1 MEDKKR
7 KKEDKRKRETSQ
19 KVVEQKNKVP
29 ELTKPPSAQSPA
41 TSNSVSPSPGPV
53 PSSTPSAATP
63 AASALPQGGNNA
75 KRPAVA
81 NGQPSPST
89 QNSQRYMPREVPP
102 RFRCQQDH
110 KVLLKRGQ
118 PPLSSM
124 LLGGGNSGGDSPNES
139 VASASD
145 PSQGPVGPAA
155 PSLPHTSSPS
165 SIAASTSNYANS
177 MWGASSGSQ
186 PLSQGR
192 EKVIVDRS
200 DLKEWPSIAAGDGS
214 KLGDTA
220 GTGGA
225 DGSGILNCSASWGER
240 HPQQQAKVVGGGNGG
255 RKGVNSDSPSPPT
268 SSTSPNECMQS
279 GSVWASSSHEL
290 IGGSAVAAGSLPPI
304 SKAAPLVGNSDG
316 SLGVSCG
323 IPGANFTPNAN
334 PSAWPALVQ
343 DGAGAVATEGGS
355 SSLQSSSLSAS
366 NPLSVNQ
373 TSHQHQL
380 HQMQSRDREPSC
392 GEWGGTALEPGAGPK
407 NTGVAE
413 GAEMDSGSTGG
424 GDGSASSTSSTS
436 SSLWRAQSF
445 SANSKTGAS
454 RTESWEDGA
463 GGSSISAEGG
473 NAWGFTGKDERG
485 DLTGASAWGTGSG
498 SQTSGVSQGA
508 WGGDHKLVGE
518 WGTSG
523 GVGSVSNQGRE
534 DRSSSN
540 SSSSGGS
547 VGNPTTSS
555 STPSTMTRAWDNQKG
570 VGDVGAGESTE
581 WGGQG
586 SRGGGGTSS
595 SSGGGNSR
603 SGNQRHGQHRF
614 HQPPNPEV
622 TLQNLL
628 SRSDLDPKVLSNTG
642 WGQTQIRQNVAWD
655 LEGRGPA
662 APSGGANSSSAMIAP
677 ALSQPYSTG
686 STGPSTTTDPSSSTL
701 QGAPL
706 NANLNSNSM
715 LGPPAVS
722 PGEGWDN
729 NSSSLHTRGPP
740 PPGVNIQNLGVSQ
753 SGGGGGN
760 SSGGQGK
767 PSGGWG
773 GSELQGKGWDNEG
786 HEWRDRR
793 AGSVSGGWGDFQTQG
808 TPASGWGDSQEEKGS
823 ESWKEMSRGDAG
835 NWGQR
840 SSDWGDNEAKSS
852 SGGWGDGKG
861 SGVTSGDPEGSTWGN
876 WDEGAPRGAW
886 GAGGSR
892 VSGDM
897 GGKSH
902 QGWGGKMHPS
912 QMPNSQSASQKGPA
926 QQQQQSQPQQ
936 CQSLDTGAIQGGWG
950 RQGGPSA
957 QNQSSGW
964 TSGPIPQLSSGPGDS
979 SEPSGWEE
987 PSPQSI
993 SRKMEIDDG
1002 TSAWG
1007 DPSSYSSKGVN
1018 LWDKNSAPSGQAQ
1031 SASHQQGPPSM
1042 QQQPPGRVPTGP
1054 GNRDIPLTHS
1064 SSKGPGMAPS
1074 GWGNSGSPSSPCV
1087 DNGTAAWGKPTEA
1100 PTGWGEPEDAGKVSG
1115 WGDPSTNPVKSGSK
1129 SMQEGWGEGEGSVS
1143 ASRHSSWEEEDESG
1157 GVWNSAGSQGSSS
1170 SYNSGGWAAKKGN
1183 KGPMKGAGDSW
1194 MNPMTRQFS
1203 NMGILGED
1211 PNGRTLDLAPGPPQD
1226 KKMEGEKRGMGLNE
1240 YNGEMRK
1247 VGRGGGAGGVFRSPG
1262 SKEVGA
1268 CDPGPYYDKTGGQ
1281 LFGSG
1286 GGMAQSRHQ
1295 PGVPPINP
1303 SVRAQVPHQF
1313 LSPQVP
1319 GSVLKPPPSGGVGGV
1334 GGGIFPPQ
1342 LSPQH
1347 IAMLS
1352 SIYPPHI
1359 QFQLA
1364 CQLLLQQQPQQ
1375 QQQQQQ
1381 QLLQNQR
1388 KFPPNIRQQTD
1399 PHQLARIMAVLQQQR
1414 QQQQQVG
1421 SAGGSSKLSPSH
1433 LGAGGPKMP
1442 MSDPLSHPGLAGSVV
1457 DMHQK
1462 TQGTYS
1468 GFGPGVGLSGLELGP
1483 MVGGPPGPKDS
1494 GAQQS
1499 RFKWMMEGHSPAPSP
1514 PDSALHK
1521 NGPIA
1526 APLKMGGGSPYSQ
1539 YEMLGGDGLGVP
1551 PQGPSDHWHRSPGN
1565 KMGTKTGTS
1574 SWPPEFQ
1581 PGVPW
1586 KGIPSVDPESDPYMT
1601 PGSMLSSSMSSLN
1614 DTEHQLLRDNTE
1626 SNPTLNT
1633 LLPSPG
1639 AWPYSASES
1648 PLNNAHNPAKYT
1660 DYKPSWPPEPIGHN
1674 KPWKTN
1680 RNSSHLPRPPP
1691 GLTHQKQP
1699 SASPWTGGAPRLGR
1713 GWGGSGGG
1721 QDTRFGPGSA
1731 WSDGGASRG
1740 SCWLLLSNLTPQIDG
1755 STLRTICMQH
1765 GPLLTFHL
1773 GLTQGSALIRYSTRQ
1788 EAAKAQSAL
1797 HMCVLGNTTILA
1809 EFVSEEEVAR
1819 YFAHSQ
1825 AGAGGSNSGASGTGA
1840 AVSGPAGVAG
1850 SSGAGAVGTISTG
1863 NAERERS
1870 GSSTAGGSN
1879 NSSGTGP
1886 SGSTWQS
1893 LDGTGSSPDP
1903 ASAQGAGLSIFAQ
1916 WSSNGVGGSVGGNAG
1931 SVDPG
1936 RAGLWGGMTAGYT
1949 GSSLWGSPAMEDRH
1963 QLSSPAALL
1972 PGDLL
1977 GGGADSI

>member
-29 ELTKPPSAQSPA
+29 ELTKPPSAQSPS
-41 TSNSVSPSPGPV
+41 TPNSASPSPGPV
-53 PSSTPSAATP
+53 LSSTPSAATP
-63 AASALPQGGNNA
+63 AAGALPQGGNNA

-81 NGQPSPST
+81 NGQPSPGT
-89 QNSQRYMPREVPP
+89 QSSQRYMPREVPP

-124 LLGGGNSGGDSPNES
+124 LLGGGISGGDSPNET
-139 VASASD
+139 VTSASD

-155 PSLPHTSSPS
+155 PSLPHTSSSS
-165 SIAASTSNYANS
+165 SIAAASSSSNYANS

-186 PLSQGR
+186 PPSQGR

-200 DLKEWPSIAAGDGS
+200 DLEEWPSIAAGDGS
-214 KLGDTA
+214 KARDTA
-220 GTGGA
+220 GTGGT
-225 DGSGILNCSASWGER
+225 DGSGILNCSTSWGER
-240 HPQQQAKVVGGGNGG
+240 HLQQQAKIVGGGNGG
-255 RKGVNSDSPSPPT
+255 RKIISGSPSPPT
-268 SSTSPNECMQS
+268 SSSSPNECMQS

-290 IGGSAVAAGSLPPI
+290 IGGNAVAAGSLPPI
-304 SKAAPLVGNSDG
+304 SKAVPLPGNSDG
-316 SLGVSCG
+316 SLGVNCG
-323 IPGANFTPNAN
+323 IPGANFNPNAN

-343 DGAGAVATEGGS
+343 DGAGTVETEVS
-355 SSLQSSSLSAS
+355 STSLQSSSLSAS

-373 TSHQHQL
+373 ASHQ

-392 GEWGGTALEPGAGPK
+392 GEWGGSALEPGTGPK

-413 GAEMDSGSTGG
+413 GADMNCGSTGG
-424 GDGSASSTSSTS
+424 GDASSST
-436 SSLWRAQSF
+436 SSLWRAQPF
-445 SANSKTGAS
+445 PANSKTGAS

-463 GGSSISAEGG
+463 GASSVSAEGG
-473 NAWGFTGKDERG
+473 NAWGFTGQNDRKNV
-485 DLTGASAWGTGSG
+485 TGASAWETASG
-498 SQTSGVSQGA
+498 GQTSAVSQGA
-508 WGGDHKLVGE
+508 WGGDQVLVGD
-518 WGTSG
+518 WGASG
-523 GVGSVSNQGRE
+523 GVGGVSNPGGK
-534 DRSSSN
+534 DGLSSN

-547 VGNPTTSS
+547 VCNTTTTS

-570 VGDVGAGESTE
+570 NGDVGAGDSSEC
-581 WGGQG
+581 GGQG
-586 SRGGGGTSS
+586 SRGGDGTSS
-595 SSGGGNSR
+595 SSGGENSR
-603 SGNQRHGQHRF
+603 SGNQRHGHHRF

-622 TLQNLL
+622 ALENLL
-628 SRSDLDPKVLSNTG
+628 SRSDLDPRVLSNSG

-655 LEGRGPA
+655 LEGGVAA
-662 APSGGANSSSAMIAP
+662 APGGANSNSTMNAP
-677 ALSQPYSTG
+677 AHTQLYSG
-686 STGPSTTTDPSSSTL
+686 STGTITTDPSSSLHQVATL
-701 QGAPL
+701 K
-706 NANLNSNSM
+706 ANLNSNSI
-715 LGPPAVS
+715 LGPPSVS
-722 PGEGWDN
+722 PGDGWDN
-729 NSSSLHTRGPP
+729 SSSSSSSSSSLHTRGPP
-740 PPGVNIQNLGVSQ
+740 SCSVNIQNPGVSQ

-760 SSGGQGK
+760 QVSVQGK

-773 GSELQGKGWDNEG
+773 GTASSEGQMKGWDNEG
-786 HEWRDRR
+786 HEWRERR
-793 AGSVSGGWGDFQTQG
+793 AGSGASGWGDFQTQG
-808 TPASGWGDSQEEKGS
+808 TPASGGSGWGESHEEKGTGG
-823 ESWKEMSRGDAG
+823 WKDTGRGDAG

-840 SSDWGDNEAKSS
+840 VSNDWGENEPKSCS
-852 SGGWGDGKG
+852 AGWGGGKG
-861 SGVTSGDPEGSTWGN
+861 SGGTSGDSEVGTWGN
-876 WDEGAPRGAW
+876 WDEEAPKGPW
-886 GAGGSR
+886 GAGSTG
-892 VSGDM
+892 VGGDM

-926 QQQQQSQPQQ
+926 QQQQQQSQPQQ
-936 CQSLDTGAIQGGWG
+936 SQSMDTAAMQGGWG
-950 RQGGPSA
+950 RPGGPSA
-957 QNQSSGW
+957 QSQSSGW
-964 TSGPIPQLSSGPGDS
+964 TSGPIPQIPSGPGDS
-979 SEPSGWEE
+979 SEPCGWEE

-1007 DPSSYSSKGVN
+1007 DPNNYSCKSVN
-1018 LWDKNSAPSGQAQ
+1018 LWDKNNPPSGQVQ
-1031 SASHQQGPPSM
+1031 SMSPQQGPPSLP
-1042 QQQPPGRVPTGP
+1042 QQPPGRMAAGH
-1054 GNRDIPLTHS
+1054 GNRDLNLTHS
-1064 SSKGPGMAPS
+1064 SNKGTGIASS
-1074 GWGNSGSPSSPCV
+1074 GWGGNGSPSSPCV
-1087 DNGTAAWGKPTEA
+1087 DNGTAAWGKSTDA
-1100 PTGWGEPEDAGKVSG
+1100 PTGWGEPEDTGKTSG
-1115 WGDPSTNPVKSGSK
+1115 WGDPSPIQVKSGSK
-1129 SMQEGWGEGEGSVS
+1129 PMQEGWGEGEGSVS

-1170 SYNSGGWAAKKGN
+1170 SYNSGGWGTKKVN
-1183 KGPMKGAGDSW
+1183 KTSMKGAGDSW
-1194 MNPMTRQFS
+1194 LNPMTRQFS

-1211 PNGRTLDLAPGPPQD
+1211 QSGRSLDLAPGPPQD
-1226 KKMEGEKRGMGLNE
+1226 KKMEGDKRGMGLNE

-1247 VGRGGGAGGVFRSPG
+1247 GGRGGGSGTVFRSPG
-1262 SKEVGA
+1262 SKEIGA
-1268 CDPGPYYDKTGGQ
+1268 CEPGPYYDKTSGH
-1281 LFGSG
+1281 LFSSG
-1286 GGMAQSRHQ
+1286 GGMPQSRHQ

-1319 GSVLKPPPSGGVGGV
+1319 GSVLKQMPPPSGGIGGV

-1352 SIYPPHI
+1352 SIYPPQI

-1375 QQQQQQ
+1375 QQQQ
-1381 QLLQNQR
+1381 LLQNQR
-1388 KFPPNIRQQTD
+1388 KFPPNIRQQAD
-1399 PHQLARIMAVLQQQR
+1399 PQQLARIMAVLQQQR
-1414 QQQQQVG
+1414 QQQQVG
-1421 SAGGSSKLSPSH
+1421 GTGGSSKLSPSH
-1433 LGAGGPKMP
+1433 LGGSGPKMP
-1442 MSDPLSHPGLAGSVV
+1442 MSDPLSHPGLAGSVA
-1457 DMHQK
+1457 DLHQK
-1462 TQGTYS
+1462 TPGTYS
-1468 GFGPGVGLSGLELGP
+1468 GFGPGVNLSGLELGP
-1483 MVGGPPGPKDS
+1483 MVGGQSGLKDS
-1494 GAQQS
+1494 GGQQS

-1514 PDSALHK
+1514 PDSTLHK

-1526 APLKMGGGSPYSQ
+1526 APLKMRGGSPYSQ
-1539 YEMLGGDGLGVP
+1539 YELLGSEGVP

-1565 KMGTKTGTS
+1565 KMGTKTS

-1586 KGIPSVDPESDPYMT
+1586 RGIQSVDPESDPYMT
-1601 PGSMLSSSMSSLN
+1601 PGSMLNSSMSTLN

-1626 SNPTLNT
+1626 SNPSLNT

-1648 PLNNAHNPAKYT
+1648 PLINAHNQAKYP

-1699 SASPWTGGAPRLGR
+1699 SVSPWAGGGPRMGR
-1713 GWGGSGGG
+1713 GWSGTGGS
-1721 QDTRFGPGSA
+1721 QDNRFGPGSGSA

-1740 SCWLLLSNLTPQIDG
+1740 SCWLVLSNLTPQIDG

-1825 AGAGGSNSGASGTGA
+1825 AGAAGSGSGGAGG
-1840 AVSGPAGVAG
+1840 AVSGPAGVTG
-1850 SSGAGAVGTISTG
+1850 SSGAGAVGNISVG
-1863 NAERERS
+1863 SGDRERA
-1870 GSSTAGGSN
+1870 GVGGSTAVGSN
-1879 NSSGTGP
+1879 SGGGTGP

-1893 LDGTGSSPDP
+1893 LDGTGGSPDP
-1903 ASAQGAGLSIFAQ
+1903 ASAHGAGLSIFAQ
-1916 WSSNGVGGSVGGNAG
+1916 WSSNGAGGSVGSNAG
-1931 SVDPG
+1931 GVDPG

-1949 GSSLWGSPAMEDRH
+1949 SSSLWGSPAMEDRH
-1963 QLSSPAALL
+1963 QMNSPAALL

>member
-41 TSNSVSPSPGPV
+41 TTISASPSPGPV
-53 PSSTPSAATP
+53 PSSSPSAATP
-63 AASALPQGGNNA
+63 AAGALPQGGNNA

-81 NGQPSPST
+81 NGQPSPGT

-124 LLGGGNSGGDSPNES
+124 LLGGGNSGGDSPNET
-139 VASASD
+139 VASASES
-145 PSQGPVGPAA
+145 SQGPVGPAS
-155 PSLPHTSSPS
+155 PSLPHSSSSS

-200 DLKEWPSIAAGDGS
+200 DLEEWPSIAAGDGS

-220 GTGGA
+220 GTGCA
-225 DGSGILNCSASWGER
+225 DGSGNLNCSASWGER
-240 HPQQQAKVVGGGNGG
+240 HLQQQAKVVGGGNGG
-255 RKGVNSDSPSPPT
+255 RKGVNSGSSSPPT
-268 SSTSPNECMQS
+268 SSSSPNECMQS
-279 GSVWASSSHEL
+279 GSVWASSSNEL
-290 IGGSAVAAGSLPPI
+290 TGGNAVAAGSLPPI
-304 SKAAPLVGNSDG
+304 SKAAPLAGNSDG

-323 IPGANFTPNAN
+323 IPGANFNPNAN

-373 TSHQHQL
+373 ASHQHQL

-392 GEWGGTALEPGAGPK
+392 GEWGDTTLEPGAGPK

-413 GAEMDSGSTGG
+413 GVDMDSGSTGG

-436 SSLWRAQSF
+436 SSLWRIPPF
-445 SANSKTGAS
+445 PANSKTGAS

-463 GGSSISAEGG
+463 GESSVSAEGG
-473 NAWGFTGKDERG
+473 NAWGVTGQDERSN
-485 DLTGASAWGTGSG
+485 LTGASAWGTGSG

-508 WGGDHKLVGE
+508 WGGDHTLVGD
-518 WGTSG
+518 WGASSA
-523 GVGSVSNQGRE
+523 VGAVSNQGRKAA
-534 DRSSSN
+534 SSSN

-547 VGNPTTSS
+547 VGNPITSS

-570 VGDVGAGESTE
+570 VGDVGAGDSKE

-586 SRGGGGTSS
+586 SRGGGGGTSS

-603 SGNQRHGQHRF
+603 SGNQRHHCSL
-614 HQPPNPEV
+614 QPPNPEV
-622 TLQNLL
+622 ALQNLL
-628 SRSDLDPKVLSNTG
+628 SRSDLDPRVLSNTG
-642 WGQTQIRQNVAWD
+642 WGQTQIRQNVAWTM
-655 LEGRGPA
+655 ETGGPA
-662 APSGGANSSSAMIAP
+662 AAPGVANSSSAMNAP
-677 ALSQPYSTG
+677 GHTQSYSG
-686 STGPSTTTDPSSSTL
+686 SPGPSTTTDPAPSSL
-701 QGAPL
+701 FQGAPL
-706 NANLNSNSM
+706 NANLNSNSIH
-715 LGPPAVS
+715 GPPAVS
-722 PGEGWDN
+722 PGEVWDN
-729 NSSSLHTRGPP
+729 SSSSSLHTRGPP
-740 PPGVNIQNLGVSQ
+740 LPYGVNTQNPGVLQ
-753 SGGGGGN
+753 SGGGGSN
-760 SSGGQGK
+760 SPGGQGK

-773 GSELQGKGWDNEG
+773 ASEGHGKGWDSDG
-786 HEWRDRR
+786 HERR
-793 AGSVSGGWGDFQTQG
+793 EHRGGSVSGGWGETQG
-808 TPASGWGDSQEEKGS
+808 TPASGWGDSQEKKGTGGR
-823 ESWKEMSRGDAG
+823 KEMGRGDAS

-840 SSDWGDNEAKSS
+840 KSSDWGENEPKSG

-861 SGVTSGDPEGSTWGN
+861 SGGTSGDPDVGTWGN

-892 VSGDM
+892 VGGDM
-897 GGKSH
+897 GSKSQ
-902 QGWGGKMHPS
+902 QGWSGKMLPP

-926 QQQQQSQPQQ
+926 QQQQQQSQTQQ
-936 CQSLDTGAIQGGWG
+936 CQSMDTGAMQGSWG
-950 RQGGPSA
+950 NRGGPSA
-957 QNQSSGW
+957 QTQSSGW
-964 TSGPIPQLSSGPGDS
+964 TSGPIQQLSSGPSDNL
-979 SEPSGWEE
+979 ETSGWEE

-1007 DPSSYSSKGVN
+1007 DPSNYNHKSVN
-1018 LWDKNSAPSGQAQ
+1018 LWDKNNTPSSQAQ
-1031 SASHQQGPPSM
+1031 SASPQQGPPSL
-1042 QQQPPGRVPTGP
+1042 QQQPPGRMPTGL
-1054 GNRDIPLTHS
+1054 GNRDINLTHS
-1064 SSKGPGMAPS
+1064 SSKGAGIAPA
-1074 GWGNSGSPSSPCV
+1074 GWGSSGSPSSPSV
-1087 DNGTAAWGKPTEA
+1087 DNGTTAWTKTTEV
-1100 PTGWGEPEDAGKVSG
+1100 PTGWGDPEDTGKASG
-1115 WGDPSTNPVKSGSK
+1115 WRDSSPNPVKSGSK

-1143 ASRHSSWEEEDESG
+1143 ASPRHSSWEEDDESS
-1157 GVWNSAGSQGSSS
+1157 VMWNSTGSQSSSS
-1170 SYNSGGWAAKKGN
+1170 SYNSGGWGPKKGN
-1183 KGPMKGAGDSW
+1183 KGSIKGSGDSW

-1211 PNGRTLDLAPGPPQD
+1211 PSGRSLDLAPGPPQD
-1226 KKMEGEKRGMGLNE
+1226 KKMEGEKRGMGLSE
-1240 YNGEMRK
+1240 YNGDMRK
-1247 VGRGGGAGGVFRSPG
+1247 GGRGGGAGAVFRPPG

-1268 CDPGPYYDKTGGQ
+1268 CEPGPYYEKGGDQ

-1295 PGVPPINP
+1295 PGVLPINP

-1313 LSPQVP
+1313 LSPQAQNVP
-1319 GSVLKPPPSGGVGGV
+1319 GPVLKPPPSGGV

-1364 CQLLLQQQPQQ
+1364 CQLLLQPQQQQ

-1388 KFPPNIRQQTD
+1388 KFPPNIRQQPD
-1399 PHQLARIMAVLQQQR
+1399 PQQLARIMAVLQQQR
-1414 QQQQQVG
+1414 QQQGG
-1421 SAGGSSKLSPSH
+1421 SAGATSKLSPSH
-1433 LGAGGPKMP
+1433 LGGPKMP
-1442 MSDPLSHPGLAGSVV
+1442 MSDPLTHPGLAGSVAEL
-1457 DMHQK
+1457 HQK
-1462 TQGTYS
+1462 TQSTYS
-1468 GFGPGVGLSGLELGP
+1468 GFGPGVSLSGLELGP
-1483 MVGGPPGPKDS
+1483 MVGGPGGLKDT
-1494 GAQQS
+1494 GGQQS
-1499 RFKWMMEGHSPAPSP
+1499 RFKRMMEVHSQAPSP
-1514 PDSALHK
+1514 PESTLHK

-1526 APLKMGGGSPYSQ
+1526 APLKMSGSSPYSQ
-1539 YEMLGGDGLGVP
+1539 YELLGGEGLGVP
-1551 PQGPSDHWHRSPGN
+1551 SQGPSDHWHRSPGN

-1648 PLNNAHNPAKYT
+1648 PLNNAHNQAK

-1691 GLTHQKQP
+1691 GLTHHKQP
-1699 SASPWTGGAPRLGR
+1699 SASPWAAGGPRLGR
-1713 GWGGSGGG
+1713 GWGGSGGS
-1721 QDTRFGPGSA
+1721 QETRFGPGSA

-1740 SCWLLLSNLTPQIDG
+1740 SCWLVLSNLTPQIDG

-1825 AGAGGSNSGASGTGA
+1825 AAAAGSNSGAGA
-1840 AVSGPAGVAG
+1840 AISGPAVMAG
-1850 SSGAGAVGTISTG
+1850 SSGAGAVGTISVG
-1863 NAERERS
+1863 GGERERA
-1870 GSSTAGGSN
+1870 GSSTAGI
-1879 NSSGTGP
+1879 NSSGGTGP
-1886 SGSTWQS
+1886 STWQN
-1893 LDGTGSSPDP
+1893 LDGSGSFPDP
-1903 ASAQGAGLSIFAQ
+1903 ASAQGAGISIFAP
-1916 WSSNGVGGSVGGNAG
+1916 WSSNSVGGNAG
-1931 SVDPG
+1931 VDPG
-1936 RAGLWGGMTAGYT
+1936 RAGLWGGGIQNAGYT
-1949 GSSLWGSPAMEDRH
+1949 NNSLWGSPAMDDRH
-1963 QLSSPAALL
+1963 QMSSPAALL